1 MKGVI
6 SSGSD
11 ATSAAGAYALQHGG
25 NAIDAM
31 VASQLAAHVCEPML
45 TGFGGAGLA
54 TIRHEGIVY
63 LVDMFTAMPG
73 LGRDAIDYQMEKVV
87 LDFGS
92 TSQAFTVGEGAIAVP
107 TIPQGLSS
115 IHSQFGTLPMN
126 VLANPAKELCRVG
139 FKVSKAC
146 SYLLNLLYPIISRSP
161 ELSRW
166 YLSRDG
172 KPLKEGEVCKPKEM
186 LADIEH
192 FLSYGEK
199 FFSAGLVKESLKT
212 LHNSLLTK
220 KDFQKYLIHTQ
231 ISTPIKVNGL
241 HLHLHD
247 LPSAGR
253 EIFGAVKPLGIS
265 DPNELISKLSDAY
278 LRFNRNSNIHA
289 HHLKNLGNTT
299 HISVADEAGN
309 AASITTSLG
318 ETAGIV
324 LPNTGIAMN
333 NFLGEADVAHPILT
347 QQAGNRLL
355 TMCSPVILESQS
367 LLLSLGSGGSSRI
380 PGAILQVINNIIM
393 GTSISEAVRASR
405 FHTNCKDELIE
416 ILHEPISK
424 STSNTIQIKYPN
436 IPIRSF
442 PEPSLY
448 FGGVH
453 VAGVQDGQ
461 IVGAADGRRSG
472 STVIVR

>member
-1 MKGVI
+1 MKGAI

-11 ATSAAGAYALQHGG
+11 ATSAAGAYALRHGG

-54 TIRHEGIVY
+54 TIRHEGTVY

-115 IHSQFGTLPMN
+115 IHSQFGTLPMEI
-126 VLANPAKELCRVG
+126 LANPAKELCRIG

-146 SYLLNLLYPIISRSP
+146 SYLLELLYPIINRSP
-161 ELSRW
+161 QLSRW
-166 YLSRDG
+166 YLSREG
-172 KPLKEGEVCKPKEM
+172 LPLKEGELCKPREM

-192 FLSYGEK
+192 FLVYGK
-199 FFSAGLVKESLKT
+199 GFFSKGLVKDSIKT

-220 KDFQKYLIHTQ
+220 IDFEKYSTTIKL
-231 ISTPIKVNGL
+231 STPIDL
-241 HLHLHD
+241 DRLQLHLHD
-247 LPSAGR
+247 LPSSGR
-253 EIFGAVKPLGIS
+253 EILGAVRPLGIS
-265 DPNELISKLSDAY
+265 DPTDLISKLSDAY
-278 LRFNRNSNIHA
+278 LKFNRNSNIHA
-289 HHLKNLGNTT
+289 QKLKSLGNTT

-333 NFLGEADVAHPILT
+333 NFLGETDVAHPILT

-355 TMCSPVILESQS
+355 TMCSPVILESKD

-393 GTSISEAVRASR
+393 GSSISEAVCASR
-405 FHTNCKDELIE
+405 FHTKATDELIE
-416 ILHEPISK
+416 ILHEPIPK
-424 STSNTIQIKYPN
+424 SLSDIIQIKYPDV
-436 IPIRSF
+436 PIRCF
-442 PEPSLY
+442 PEPNLY

-453 VAGVQDGQ
+453 VAGLQNGK

-472 STVIVR
+472 STVVVG